1 MIKGKII
8 LVVVL
13 YLILGIIAFFNFGLY
28 GHLVAKVERKA
39 SVNETRWTKFGENI
53 RKARSASQEPTQDS
67 SPDQDSTD

>member
-13 YLILGIIAFFNFGLY
+13 YLILGVIAFFNFGLY

-39 SVNETRWTKFGENI
+39 SVNETPWTKLGENI